1 MKKIVKIGII
11 VIIIVAIVFIAVSRL
26 LEIRKRNAEL
36 ATAKVYPIVVKDM
49 SPKIIDVKLTLP
61 YLAEVANDKDVKL
74 ASRVSARILKIKPS
88 GSQIHKGEI
97 VIKLDTTNI
106 KSALKSVKDEI
117 HATTV
122 ALDNL
127 HATHK
132 RTLELLAVKG
142 ASIEESQKE
151 STLIAKTK
159 ATLNA
164 LKQKEV
170 ELKNNLSYAT
180 ITSPVDGVIA
190 KTFSNKGALSLPGH
204 PLVSIAAK
212 NGFYLMLRVP
222 TNLSIRGVKFEEK
235 TYKATPL
242 GSTFHGLAEYKVY
255 MGDTKLINGDRVE
268 VSVIIFNRKAELLPF
283 DAVLN
288 RNSKSYVL
296 VVEGNRAVPFEVHV
310 VQSAQEGV
318 VVAESLTSKKI
329 VIAKPDILLRLVSGY
344 KLQVKE

>member
-1 MKKIVKIGII
+1 MKKIVKIGVVLL
-11 VIIIVAIVFIAVSRL
+11 VIAAIVFVAVSRL

-36 ATAKVYPIVVKDM
+36 ATAKIYPIVVKEM
-49 SPKIIDVKLTLP
+49 SPKITDVKLTLP

-74 ASRVSARILKIKPS
+74 ASRISARILKIKRS
-88 GSQIHKGEI
+88 GSRVHKGETI
-97 VIKLDTTNI
+97 IKLDITNI
-106 KSALKSVKDEI
+106 KSALKSVKDQI

-122 ALDNL
+122 AQKNL
-127 HATHK
+127 EATHK

-151 STLIAKTK
+151 STLIAKTN
-159 ATLNA
+159 AALNA
-164 LKQKEV
+164 LMQKEV

-222 TNLSIRGVKFEEK
+222 TDLNIRGVKFEGK
-235 TYKATPL
+235 TYDATPL

-268 VSVIIFNRKAELLPF
+268 VSVIILNRKAELLPF
-283 DAVLN
+283 DAILN

-296 VVEGNRAVPFEVHV
+296 VVKGNKAVPFEVHV
-310 VQSAQEGV
+310 VQSAQEGIV
-318 VVAESLTSKKI
+318 IAEPLEGKKI
-329 VIAKPDILLRLVSGY
+329 VVAKPDILLRLVSGY
-344 KLQVKE
+344 KLKVKE